1 MLEICTA
8 RHASLPEE
16 DGLLGQSMQ
25 LVQGLDSVS
34 AVAGQL
40 IMAEDLSGNQAVAS
54 MDRELSW
61 PGATGAVRS
70 KACAIEASAALQTGK
85 SKAQP
90 VQVLVSGLDSA
101 KAAQPAH
108 RSAVSM
114 PAAAQQARGPCST
127 VLRLTLL

>member
-1 MLEICTA
+1 MLETRTA

-16 DGLLGQSMQ
+16 DGLLGQSVQ

-40 IMAEDLSGNQAVAS
+40 ILAEDLSDNQAVAS
-54 MDRELSW
+54 VDRELSW
-61 PGATGAVRS
+61 PGSKGAVRCN
-70 KACAIEASAALQTGK
+70 AHAVETSAAAQTGK

-90 VQVLVSGLDSA
+90 VQVLVSGLDLA
-101 KAAQPAH
+101 EAAQPAH

-114 PAAAQQARGPCST
+114 PAAAQQARGSCST
-127 VLRLTLL
+127 VSRLALL